1 MRFSRRFAPQNDRV
15 GGWDSHVATLLRMTE
30 WVMGFSRRLVKFNQP
45 PQNDQLKK
53 SRHPEPSFFEGVRI
67 SSFRFIHNPSKP

>member
-30 WVMGFSRRLVKFNQP
+30 WVMRFSRRFA

-53 SRHPEPSFFEGVRI
+53 AVILSGAFPREDLI
-67 SSFRFIHNPSKP
+67 LSSFIVFHINLPIPD